1 MMLTAA
7 ACGKNPSTLTYDN
20 IPESTGG
27 KDVVRSAAADDVFSL
42 NCNSKYSFNPIIAT
56 NHSNQLVCALVYE
69 NMLELDNDFNV
80 IKNIIVDWDY
90 SEDYKSWI
98 FTIARNKSLN
108 LLKKRSHEMS
118 VDFSEND
125 YLGSYETDIEL
136 SVTIKSALKI
146 LKPDERQIVL
156 LRASGVKA
164 KEIAQ
169 YLGMPRPTVSWK
181 HKEALNKLK
190 KFMEGAK

>member
-1 MMLTAA
+1 M
-7 ACGKNPSTLTYDN
+7 
-20 IPESTGG
+20 
-27 KDVVRSAAADDVFSL
+27 SL
-42 NCNSKYSFNPIIAT
+42 DSLAPKIANHDKVAFERLYNELRQGVYSVCLSIIKS
-56 NHSNQLVCALVYE
+56 HALAE
-69 NMLELDNDFNV
+69 ELMQDTFVTVWTDSVNFRGV
-80 IKNIIVDWDY
+80 G
-90 SEDYKSWI
+90 YKSWI

-169 YLGMPRPTVSWK
+169 YLDMPRPTVSWK